1 MSEDAVNFSKHEPTE
16 QFVTTYTKLGADLS
30 PVDTDHQIVRVEHS
44 LLAAPL
50 FVTAHFA
57 PKELTWKAA
66 KKWAE
71 SLDLGGFAWRLP
83 TVEEAFFIPDR
94 SKYPAFDPSVFVGAA
109 ERYPWIWTSTLDA
122 EDPSGVA
129 WLVVLYRGDSGRYSQ
144 GHPEVRATVC
154 ERARVLAVRAGQ

>member
-1 MSEDAVNFSKHEPTE
+1 MTI
-16 QFVTTYTKLGADLS
+16 YTKLDLS
-30 PVDTDHQIVRVEHS
+30 LNAVALNATDHAIVRVEHP

-57 PKELTWKAA
+57 PKEMNWKAA

-71 SLDLGGFAWRLP
+71 KLDLGGLAWRLP

-122 EDPSGVA
+122 EDPSGCA
-129 WLVVLYRGDSGRYSQ
+129 WSVNLYDGGSDRSGQGFRG
-144 GHPEVRATVC
+144 
-154 ERARVLAVRAGQ
+154 RVLAVRAGQ

>member
-57 PKELTWKAA
+57 PKEMSWKAA

-71 SLDLGGFAWRLP
+71 SLELGGLAWRLP

-94 SKYPAFDPSVFVGAA
+94 SKYPAYDSTVFIGTKVS
-109 ERYPWIWTSTLDA
+109 YPWIWTSTLDA
-122 EDPSGVA
+122 EDPSGCA
-129 WLVVLYRGDSGRYSQ
+129 WDVYLLVGDSDRHYQ
-144 GHPEVRATVC
+144 GYRAH
-154 ERARVLAVRAGQ
+154 VLAVRAGQ

>member
-1 MSEDAVNFSKHEPTE
+1 M
-16 QFVTTYTKLGADLS
+16 TTYTKLGADLS
-30 PVDTDHQIVRVEHS
+30 PVDTDHQIVRIEHP

-57 PKELTWKAA
+57 PKAMSWTAA

-71 SLDLGGFAWRLP
+71 SLELGGLAWRLP

-94 SKYPAFDPSVFVGAA
+94 SKYPAYDSTVFVGAKD
-109 ERYPWIWTSTLDA
+109 RYPWIWTSTLGV

-129 WLVVLYRGDSGRYSQ
+129 WYVLLGFGSSGRYFR
-144 GHPEVRATVC
+144 GARL
-154 ERARVLAVRAGQ
+154 RVLAVRAGQ